1 MSAEILL
8 ETASLIGVCTQL
20 QTIHTDQSKRQSLRS
35 SFLIMCFKFSQL
47 FENEGCGIFITFT
60 IMVLCIMLDLCT
72 KTLTFVDVFKV
83 FTFENIKLEYE
94 FLSSTEKLLELQN
107 LYFDDELVKKD
118 INEIKIIDQSTK
130 KLQINNLILG
140 NE

>member
-1 MSAEILL
+1 MKKFSVI
-8 ETASLIGVCTQL
+8 
-20 QTIHTDQSKRQSLRS
+20 
-35 SFLIMCFKFSQL
+35 FLIVFLILSTALIKNSTKRTDD
-47 FENEGCGIFITFT
+47 EIFT
-60 IMVLCIMLDLCT
+60 IKENIRALKKD
-72 KTLTFVDVFKV
+72 
-83 FTFENIKLEYE
+83 FENIKLEYE
-94 FLSSTEKLLELQN
+94 FLSSTEKLLEFQN